1 MGGFF
6 PPHDVEGRA
15 TPFLLLESFSNSL
28 VSTLQKNWGG
38 VSTVLPGLSA
48 TALTN
53 PPRGT
58 CPESSVPALGCQAL
72 GRDSRVWPCIQPLH
86 KHMQPTLFKSLLP
99 WCKPLTPLGPG
110 TAQPPAFGFSP
121 LNFGKSS
128 PGASGACTW
137 RNESFLILSR
147 IEGSVSHRV
156 QIPPGPP
163 F

>member
-1 MGGFF
+1 MWKGE
-6 PPHDVEGRA
+6 PPLSSFWSHSQILWFRHFRKIGVGSQQC
-15 TPFLLLESFSNSL
+15 FLGS
-28 VSTLQKNWGG
+28 
-38 VSTVLPGLSA
+38 PGIWR
-48 TALTN
+48 ALTN

-72 GRDSRVWPCIQPLH
+72 GRDSQVWPCIQPLH

-99 WCKPLTPLGPG
+99 WSKPLTPLGPG

-137 RNESFLILSR
+137 RNESFSVLSR
-147 IEGSVSHRV
+147 IEGSVSHWV
-156 QIPPGPP
+156 QIPPRPP